1 MLPLVLFILCLLV
14 FRGLGALGIEN
25 LSSWQD
31 SSRFALA
38 VMFLFTASAHFTKM
52 KEDLVNMVPRLFPY
66 PKQIVFVTGILEI
79 LGAIGIVVPTVKG
92 LAGVCLIILLIVM
105 FPANFNAARRKIP
118 IRGKPPTP
126 LWLRLPIQLAFV
138 GLIWWATRV

>member
-1 MLPLVLFILCLLV
+1 MVPFFLFIVSLLV

-31 SSRFALA
+31 CSRFALA

-52 KEDLVNMVPRLFPY
+52 KEDLVNMVPRVFPY
-66 PKQIVFVTGILEI
+66 PRQIVFVTGILEI

-92 LAGVCLIILLIVM
+92 LAGLCLIILLIAM
-105 FPANFNAARRKIP
+105 FPANSNAARSKIQYVAS
-118 IRGKPPTP
+118 P
-126 LWLRLPIQLAFV
+126 LLHFGCDSPFSLRLLD
-138 GLIWWATRV
+138 